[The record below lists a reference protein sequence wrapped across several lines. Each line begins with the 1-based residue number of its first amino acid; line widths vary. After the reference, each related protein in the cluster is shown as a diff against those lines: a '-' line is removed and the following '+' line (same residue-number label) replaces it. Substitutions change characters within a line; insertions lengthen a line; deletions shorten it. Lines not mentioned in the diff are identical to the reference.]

1 MAAMSEFDDLVQR
14 INTCTLCSLSENR
27 ARAVPGEGSRT
38 ADIVFIGE
46 GPGFYED
53 RDGRPFV
60 GPAGHLLDEMLASIG
75 LKREDVYITNMVK
88 CRPPDN
94 RDPLPEEMQACRPY
108 LDKQLDMISPKV
120 VVTLGRHS
128 FSKFFPGE
136 SISRA
141 RGKPR
146 RWKNHMI
153 YPMYHP
159 AAALHNGALRP
170 AIESDFKSL
179 PALIESISEV
189 PEEEDKGLAQQL
201 SFFDQS
207 PNPAA

>member
-1 MAAMSEFDDLVQR
+1 MATTPDFDDLVHN
-14 INTCTLCSLSENR
+14 INTCTLCSLHKNR
-27 ARAVPGEGSRT
+27 TNAVPGEGSQT
-38 ADIVFIGE
+38 ANIVFIGE

-53 RDGRPFV
+53 KSGHPFV
-60 GPAGHLLDEMLASIG
+60 GPAGHLLDDMLASIN

-88 CRPPDN
+88 CRPDDN
-94 RDPLPEEMQACRPY
+94 RDPLPEEIQACRPY
-108 LDKQLDMISPKV
+108 LQKQLELISPKV

-136 SISRA
+136 SISQA

-146 RWKNHMI
+146 KWNNITI

-170 AIESDFKSL
+170 VIQSDFKKLSSL
-179 PALIESISEV
+179 INGENET
-189 PEEEDKGLAQQL
+189 PEQDQTNQSQQL
-201 SFFDQS
+201 SLFE
-207 PNPAA
+207 

>member
-14 INTCTLCSLSENR
+14 INTCTLCSLSEKR
-27 ARAVPGEGSRT
+27 TRPVPGEGSRT

-75 LKREDVYITNMVK
+75 LKREDVYITNMLK